1 MQPSEFTQLSISNQ
15 EAEALAR
22 QHYGIEG
29 RARRLPGEIDFNFRL
44 DTAGGPSYTLKL
56 SRPGADRRLLEMQ
69 AAVLKRLEAAALS
82 LRLPLPLADQ
92 NGQLTTTIQDEQ
104 GRQRFLRLMA
114 WVPGK
119 VFAKAS
125 PHSPA
130 LLESLGRA
138 CGQLCR
144 ALDGF
149 RHPAAKRYFK
159 WDPGQLPWVREQE
172 HLFEGRQAA
181 LFGHFLGLFEREAQ
195 PRLPRLRKSVNY
207 NDANDYNVLVSEKR
221 EGHPATWSYEVTGFI
236 DFGDTLY
243 TQTVNE
249 LAIALA
255 YALMDKPDPLAAAV
269 PAIRGFHAI
278 FPLQEEEVA
287 ALFALIGA
295 RLLISATN
303 SALNKQKEP
312 DNEYLLISERPAWA
326 LLDKLSN
333 IPPALAHYTFRY
345 ACGWEP
351 CPPAPAFREWARR
364 QDFAPLTALN
374 LAPGQWRAMDLGVGS
389 PELGNNHNFHE
400 QGRFLRHIE
409 RLMEDDGV
417 PAGAGGYGEVRPFY
431 TTDAYLQMG
440 NDGPHWR
447 SVHLGI
453 DIWGAAG
460 TAVFAPF
467 EGKVHSFADNAHERD
482 YGPTIILEHEPED
495 GPRFFTLY
503 GHLNRQCL
511 KGLTAGMPVRR
522 GQPIAAFGQVEE
534 NGAWPPHLHF
544 QVMLDTLGNEGD
556 FPGVGFPEQWP
567 AWKSI
572 CPNPEPLAGLP
583 EGASRPARE
592 ELSPEAVLSKRHSL
606 LGRSL
611 SVSYHRPLHVVRG
624 YMQYLY
630 DAGGRRYLDTV
641 NNVPHVGH
649 QHPLVVRAAKQQM
662 ELLNTNTRYLHT
674 HIVRFAEEL
683 LAKLPPELSVVHFV
697 NSGSEANELALRLAR
712 AYTSQRDMVVVEA
725 GYHGNTNACVDI
737 SSYKFDGKGGQGAP
751 DWVHATPIPDP
762 YRGLYPGAGS
772 GPAYANHVQMAI
784 EKVQQQGRGIAGFIA
799 ESILSCGGQVV
810 PPPGYLREAYR
821 YVREAGGACIADEVQ
836 VGFGRVGEAF
846 WGFELQGAVPD
857 IVVMGKPIGNGH
869 PLGAV
874 ACRPAIA
881 EAFANGMEY
890 FNTFGGNPV
899 SCAVGREVLRI
910 IEAEGLQEHARQT
923 GNYLLEGL
931 RGLQQQYPLIGDV
944 RGHGLFLGFEL
955 VANRESRE
963 PATAQAGY
971 LANRMREKGV
981 LMSADGPYN
990 NVLKIKPPMC
1000 FNQSNADFLLQM
1012 LEEALREDFCRNGP
1026 ACSG

>member
-1 MQPSEFTQLSISNQ
+1 MPSSEYHHLSVSETQ
-15 EAEALAR
+15 AEALAR
-22 QHYGIEG
+22 EHFGIQG
-29 RARRLPGEIDFNFRL
+29 KATPLPGEIDFNFRL
-44 DTAGGPSYTLKL
+44 DTTDGPSYTLKL
-56 SRPGADRRLLEMQ
+56 SRPDADEQLLDMQ
-69 AAVLKRLEAAALS
+69 AAVLKHLEEASLPLQLPIPITDIPGKPARPVRDEHGNRRY
-82 LRLPLPLADQ
+82 LRL
-92 NGQLTTTIQDEQ
+92 
-104 GRQRFLRLMA
+104 LR

-119 VFAKAS
+119 VFARAR

-144 ALDGF
+144 AMEGF
-149 RHPAAKRYFK
+149 RHPAAERDFK
-159 WDPGQLPWVREQE
+159 WDPGRLPWVKDFG
-172 HLFEGRQAA
+172 HLFEGRQAE
-181 LFGHFLGLFEREAQ
+181 LFRHFLGLFEREAQ

-207 NDANDYNVLVSEKR
+207 NDANDYNVLVTANQ
-221 EGHPATWSYEVTGFI
+221 EGHPATWRYEVSGFI

-243 TQTVNE
+243 TQTVND

-255 YALMDKPDPLAAAV
+255 YALMEKPDPLAAAV
-269 PAIRGFHAI
+269 PAIRGFHAV

-287 ALFALIGA
+287 SLFALTAA
-295 RLLISATN
+295 RLLISVTN
-303 SALNKQKEP
+303 SAINKQAEP

-326 LLDKLSN
+326 LLGKLRD
-333 IPPALAHYTFRY
+333 IPPVLAHYTFRH

-351 CPPAPAFREWARR
+351 CPSAPAFREWARR
-364 QDFAPLTALN
+364 QNFAPLTGLR
-374 LAPGQWRAMDLGVGS
+374 LEPGQWKVMDLGVGS
-389 PELGNNHNFHE
+389 PELGNNENFNEE
-400 QGRFLRHIE
+400 QRFLRHIE
-409 RLMEDDGV
+409 RMMEEAGV
-417 PAGAGGYGEVRPFY
+417 SAGAGGYGEVRPFY
-431 TTDAYLQMG
+431 TTDAYLRMG
-440 NDGPHWR
+440 NDGPQWR
-447 SVHLGI
+447 SLHLGL

-460 TAVFAPF
+460 TPVYAPC
-467 EGKVHSFADNAHERD
+467 EGKVHSFTDNAHERD

-503 GHLNRQCL
+503 GHLNRECL
-511 KGLTAGMPVRR
+511 AGLHVGMPVSR
-522 GQPIAAFGQVEE
+522 GQQIAAFGKVSE

-567 AWKSI
+567 TWKSI

-583 EGASRPARE
+583 EGATRPERE
-592 ELSPEAVLSKRHSL
+592 ELPPGEVLRKRRSH

-611 SVSYHRPLHVVRG
+611 SISYHRPLHMVRG
-624 YMQYLY
+624 FMQYLY
-630 DAGGRRYLDTV
+630 DTSGRRYLDTV

-649 QHPLVVRAAKQQM
+649 QHPRVVRAAQQQM

-683 LAKLPPELSVVHFV
+683 LARLPPELSVVHFV

-712 AYTSQRDMVVVEA
+712 AYTGQRDMVVVEV
-725 GYHGNTNACVDI
+725 GYHGNTNACVDV
-737 SSYKFDGKGGQGAP
+737 SSYKFDGKGGRGAP
-751 DWVHATPIPDP
+751 GWVQVAPIPDP
-762 YRGLYPGAGS
+762 YRGLHRGAGA
-772 GPAYANHVQMAI
+772 GPAYAEYVQKAI
-784 EKVQQQGRGIAGFIA
+784 GKVQQQGRGIAGFLA
-799 ESILSCGGQVV
+799 ESILSCGGQVA

-821 YVREAGGACIADEVQ
+821 YVREAGGVCIADEVQ

-846 WGFELQGAVPD
+846 WGFGLQGVVPD

-874 ACRPAIA
+874 ACRPEIA
-881 EAFANGMEY
+881 AAFANGMEY

-899 SCAVGREVLRI
+899 SCAIGREVLRVV
-910 IEAEGLQEHARQT
+910 EEEGLQEHARQV

-931 RGLQQQYPLIGDV
+931 RSLQQQYPIIGDV

-955 VANRESRE
+955 VKNRESLA
-963 PATAQAGY
+963 PATAPASY

-981 LMSADGPYN
+981 LMSTDGPYD

-1000 FNQSNADFLLQM
+1000 FGRDNADFLLQM
-1012 LEEALREDFCRNGP
+1012 LEEVLREDFCR
-1026 ACSG
+1026 